1 MSQPLVS
8 IVTVNFNQPEVTVEL
23 ISSLERQDY
32 QNIEII
38 VVDNGSKRPFTLE
51 MTQNPKVKVIQSKKN
66 LGFAG
71 GNNLGIAE
79 AKGTSL
85 FFVNN
90 DTEIPQNTIQSLVDR
105 LKFNP
110 KLGALSPL
118 IYYFDQPHL
127 TQFAGYTPMNLITG
141 RNNAI
146 GYKEKVEIQDKLMP
160 TSFLHGAAMMV
171 SKSVIDLVGVMSDN
185 YFLYYEE
192 LDWCQRMKDQGYQLA
207 VDYRSNI
214 LHKESISTGKDS
226 TLMAYFKTRN
236 RILYMRK
243 NAPAAYNLLF
253 YVFFIGVSVP
263 KLIGRYL
270 LKGQYEHVKNVIAGV
285 WWNVVQPTTSAKLG
299 YKYDSL
305 MN

>member
-1 MSQPLVS
+1 MNQPLVS
-8 IVTVNFNQPEVTVEL
+8 LITVNFNQPEVTLEL
-23 ISSLERQDY
+23 VASLDKQDY
-32 QNIEII
+32 QHIEII
-38 VVDNGSKRPFTLE
+38 VVDNGSKRPFTSS
-51 MTQNPKVKVIQSKKN
+51 MTQNTKVKVIRSDKN

-79 AKGTSL
+79 AKGDFL

-90 DTEIPQNTIQSLVDR
+90 DTEIPQNTIQSLVER
-105 LKFNP
+105 LKNDSS
-110 KLGALSPL
+110 LGAVSPL
-118 IYYFDQPHL
+118 IHYFDQPHL

-141 RNNAI
+141 RNSAI
-146 GYKEKVEIQDKLMP
+146 GYKQQIVVENKITP
-160 TSFLHGAAMMV
+160 SSFLHGAAMMV
-171 SKSVIDLVGVMSDN
+171 RKSVIGLVGLMSDN

-207 VDYRSNI
+207 VDYRSSI

-243 NAPAAYNLLF
+243 NAPTIFWLIFCAFFLF
-253 YVFFIGVSVP
+253 FSLP
-263 KLIGRYL
+263 KTLINYL
-270 LKGQYEHVKNVIAGV
+270 RHQQYEHIKNVVAGI
-285 WWNVVQPTTSAKLG
+285 WWNIQEPVSSARLG

-305 MN
+305 LG